1 MNQARTLS
9 VGLDVHQDAIAVAY
23 VAPAHGAE
31 VISRGAIG
39 TRPCDLD
46 HLIRT
51 LQSKRAH
58 LMVGYEAGPG
68 GDCLSRALTK
78 NGHGGWAVAPSQMP
92 HKAGDRVNTKR
103 RDAHPTVPEQ
113 TARLQRLEQAR

>member
-31 VISRGAIG
+31 VISCGAIG

-58 LMVGYEAGPG
+58 LMVVYEAGP
-68 GDCLSRALTK
+68 S
-78 NGHGGWAVAPSQMP
+78 
-92 HKAGDRVNTKR
+92 
-103 RDAHPTVPEQ
+103 
-113 TARLQRLEQAR
+113 TA